1 MACRRIIVDLPDF
14 KGRVAILG
22 VHSRGKPLADDVDIE
37 QIARRTPGFSGVYRT
52 SIYGSPPHT
61 HHTSSVLVLLH
72 VSSYAYLCVRV
83 LRAPLD
89 SQALR
94 LPTSSSCHYICVLA
108 PGPQALRLPTL

>member
-52 SIYGSPPHT
+52 TIYGFP

-72 VSSYAYLCVRV
+72 VSSYACLCVRL

-94 LPTSSSCHYICVLA
+94 LPTS
-108 PGPQALRLPTL
+108 